1 MIFGVV
7 LKTAVTMASDAT
19 VGTALA
25 KAPSVS
31 PASKGTVAVV
41 AAGAATDMAL
51 VLILTQR

>member
-41 AAGAATDMAL
+41 APGAATDMTL